1 MWREINR
8 PVLSQAQTLFL
19 RKLRL
24 RRWAVRIIQCLFL
37 LGFLLLWEVAAR
49 REWIDPFLCS
59 QPTEIWRTALEMAQN
74 GMLWTHVG
82 TTLWETAAGFLLGTV
97 IGVLTAVLL
106 WWNSFVSDVAEPY
119 LVVLNAVPKTALA
132 PIIIVWLGN
141 NQTSVIAVAL
151 LTSVVVTIMTVLNG
165 FLQTEEEKIKLIRV
179 LGGTKWQVFQ
189 KVVFPAN
196 IPCMMNALKIN
207 VGLSFVGVIV
217 GEFLV
222 AQKGLGFLIIY
233 GSQVFKLS
241 WVLMSVVILSI
252 LAAILYKAIAW
263 LEKLVLRKRQ

>member
-1 MWREINR
+1 MWREIKQ
-8 PVLSQAQTLFL
+8 PAMSQAQARFL
-19 RKLRL
+19 KELRL
-24 RRWAVRIIQCLFL
+24 RRWAVRVTQWVFL
-37 LGFLLLWEVAAR
+37 VGFLLLWEMAAN

-59 QPTEIWRTALEMAQN
+59 QPTVIWRTAVEMAQN
-74 GMLWTHVG
+74 GMLWAHIG

-97 IGVLTAVLL
+97 LGVMVAVLL
-106 WWNSFVSDVAEPY
+106 WWNSFVSEVAEPY

-179 LGGTKWQVFQ
+179 FGGTKWQIFQ

-241 WVLMSVVILSI
+241 WVLMSVVILSV
-252 LAAILYKAIAW
+252 LAAILYKAIAC
-263 LEKLVLRKRQ
+263 LEKFVLRKRQ